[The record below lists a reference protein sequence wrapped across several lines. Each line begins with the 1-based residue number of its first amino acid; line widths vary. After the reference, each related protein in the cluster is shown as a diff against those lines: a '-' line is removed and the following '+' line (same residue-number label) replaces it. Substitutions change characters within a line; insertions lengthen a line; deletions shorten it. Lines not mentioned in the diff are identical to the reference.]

1 MRVGLE
7 NFMNVVLKTLLFA
20 QPNARKN
27 SVFIAQLKGIFR

>member
-7 NFMNVVLKTLLFA
+7 NFMYVALKTLLFA
-20 QPNARKN
+20 RLNARKN